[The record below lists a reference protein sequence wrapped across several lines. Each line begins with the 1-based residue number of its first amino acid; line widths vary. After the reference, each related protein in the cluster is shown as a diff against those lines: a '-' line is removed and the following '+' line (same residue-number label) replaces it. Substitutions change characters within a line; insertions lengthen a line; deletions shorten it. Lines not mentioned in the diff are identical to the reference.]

1 MGSLLSTVE
10 SSVEKM
16 KLLVIL
22 YLCVFAVS
30 GLPQGAYRYAQDLI
44 SNQRDL
50 YQQFQY
56 NQNQYQYQD
65 QNPSNNGNNQNEPT
79 SYEDEGA
86 GAYEASQS
94 DSLFD
99 WLG

>member
-1 MGSLLSTVE
+1 M
-10 SSVEKM
+10 
-16 KLLVIL
+16 
-22 YLCVFAVS
+22 S
-30 GLPQGAYRYAQDLI
+30 GLPQGAYQYAQDLI

-65 QNPSNNGNNQNEPT
+65 QNPSNNGNNQNEPF

-86 GAYEASQS
+86 GAYEVSQS

-99 WLG
+99 WLGL